1 MARQGNWLG
10 QVLVVAMIGMAG
22 GAMAQDGHTAP
33 PAGPGWPGQMQLR
46 VDASDVQR
54 RLQRVQQ
61 IIPAQPGTLTLW
73 YPQWI
78 PGHHAPTGPINQIAG
93 LRLQAKGK
101 PLVWQRDPLNMYA
114 INVQV
119 PEGVDSVQ
127 LSFDYLSPTATD
139 QGRVAMT
146 QNLLSIQW
154 HRVLFYPA
162 NTDTRQVQVAAT
174 LCLPQGWQAGSS
186 LRGRRQADC
195 LAYRPVDLMTLIDS
209 PVYAGRH
216 YRAWPLDAGQAQ
228 PVVLHAV
235 AEQAG
240 LLQPTTAVLD
250 AHKALVAEADALFG
264 HRPYAHYDFLLAIS
278 DIFSGIGL
286 EHAQSSEN
294 GMHEGY
300 LQGQPPVA
308 DNDLLAH
315 EYVHAWIGKAW
326 RPAGS
331 WVAHYNGPMDNRG
344 LWVYE
349 GLTQYWALVL
359 AARSGL
365 WNNEQVMARLAQL
378 QAHFASQAGRQW
390 RDLADTQYQGI
401 ADFNDKPQAWADWQR
416 GFDFYD
422 EGILLWLAIDAQLRA
437 GSQGTAMLDRFTR
450 DFHQAA
456 APAQIQ
462 LFAPEQAAA
471 ALAALAPG
479 NWQGFI
485 DQRLHQRDGRAPD
498 GLAIA
503 GWELVYSD
511 QPNALVA
518 DAEVDGSL
526 DLQFSLGI
534 KVGSDGV
541 LRWVG
546 WESPAFKAG
555 LARDMQLLAV
565 NGLSYSGS
573 RLRQAVRDAQA
584 GAPVE
589 LLLRQDDTLRTVRM
603 DYRDGLRYPQL
614 QRIEGQAD
622 LLTPILQPR
631 RGVTAAGSGPADRA
645 KALR

>member
-1 MARQGNWLG
+1 MARQRNWLG
-10 QVLVVAMIGMAG
+10 QALVVAMIGMAG

-61 IIPAQPGTLTLW
+61 TIPAQPGTLTLW

-162 NTDTRQVQVAAT
+162 NSDTRQVQVAAT

-365 WNNEQVMARLAQL
+365 WNHEQVMARLAQL

-422 EGILLWLAIDAQLRA
+422 EGILFWLDIDARLRSDSAGAQGLDQFTAAFHRGSVPGQVQLFEPARVAQTLQQLQPGDWQAHIDGRLHDRA
-437 GSQGTAMLDRFTR
+437 GTA
-450 DFHQAA
+450 H
-456 APAQIQ
+456 
-462 LFAPEQAAA
+462 
-471 ALAALAPG
+471 
-479 NWQGFI
+479 
-485 DQRLHQRDGRAPD
+485 D
-498 GLAIA
+498 GLARM
-503 GWELVYSD
+503 GWELAWSE
-511 QPNALVA
+511 QPNAMVA
-518 DAEVDGSL
+518 DEQADGST
-526 DLQFSLGI
+526 DLQFSLGL
-534 KVGSDGV
+534 KLAADGNV
-541 LRWVG
+541 RWVG
-546 WESPAFKAG
+546 WESPAYTAG
-555 LARDMQLLAV
+555 LARDMQVLAV
-565 NGLSYSGS
+565 NGLVYSGS
-573 RLRQAVRDAQA
+573 RLRQAISDGKNGTPIQ
-584 GAPVE
+584 
-589 LLLRQDDTLRTVRM
+589 LLVRQDQTVHNLRI
-603 DYRDGLRYPQL
+603 DYRGGLRYPQL
-614 QRIEGQAD
+614 RRIPGTAD
-622 LLTPILQPR
+622 LLGPVLAPR
-631 RGVTAAGSGPADRA
+631 RAAPGNAPAG
-645 KALR
+645 

>member
-1 MARQGNWLG
+1 MATQGSWLG
-10 QVLVVAMIGMAG
+10 QMGVLIALVVAAPVQ
-22 GAMAQDGHTAP
+22 AQVP
-33 PAGPGWPGQMQLR
+33 PPGPAWPGTMQLR

-54 RLQRVQQ
+54 RLQRVSQS
-61 IIPAQPGTLTLW
+61 IPVQPGTLTLH

-93 LRLQAKGK
+93 LRLQARGK
-101 PLVWQRDPLNMYA
+101 PLVWQRDPRNMYA
-114 INVQV
+114 IQV
-119 PEGVDSVQ
+119 EIPAGVSQLQ

-162 NTDTRQVQVAAT
+162 GIDTRQLQVDAT
-174 LCLPQGWQAGSS
+174 LCLPSGWQAGSS

-216 YRAWPLDAGQAQ
+216 YRALPLDAGKAQ
-228 PVVLHAV
+228 PVLLHAV

-240 LLQPTTAVLD
+240 QLEPTAPVLA
-250 AHKALVAEADALFG
+250 AHQALVAEADVLFG
-264 HRPYAHYDFLLAIS
+264 HRPFAHYDFLLALS
-278 DIFSGIGL
+278 DTFTGIGL

-300 LQGQPPVA
+300 LQGQPPIA

-349 GLTQYWALVL
+349 GLTQYWALLL

-365 WNNEQVMARLAQL
+365 WNSEQAMARLAQL
-378 QAHFASQAGRQW
+378 QAQFSTQAGRQW

-422 EGILLWLAIDAQLRA
+422 EGILFWLAIEAELQQRSA
-437 GSQGTAMLDRFTR
+437 GAHGLDGFTAA
-450 DFHQAA
+450 FHQGSV
-456 APAQIQ
+456 PGQIQ
-462 LFAPEQAAA
+462 LFEPEQVART
-471 ALAALAPG
+471 LQTQVPG
-479 NWQGFI
+479 DWQGFI
-485 DQRLHQRDGRAPD
+485 DQRLQGRDGAAPD
-498 GLAIA
+498 GLAGL
-503 GWELVYSD
+503 GWELAWSG
-511 QPNALVA
+511 QPNAMVA
-518 DAEVDGSL
+518 DAQADGST
-526 DLQFSLGI
+526 DLQFS
-534 KVGSDGV
+534 VGLKLAADGTV
-541 LRWVG
+541 RWVG
-546 WESPAFKAG
+546 WESPAFAAG
-555 LARDMQLLAV
+555 LARDMQVLAV
-565 NGLSYSGS
+565 NGLTWSGS
-573 RLRQAVRDAQA
+573 RLRQAVSDARD
-584 GAPVE
+584 GAPIQ
-589 LLLRQDDTLRTVRM
+589 LLVRQDQTVHTLHIA
-603 DYRDGLRYPQL
+603 YRDGLRYPHL
-614 QRIEGQAD
+614 RRIPGRAD
-622 LLTPILQPR
+622 RLSPLLAPR
-631 RGVTAAGSGPADRA
+631 RPADGRGVA
-645 KALR
+645 R

>member
-1 MARQGNWLG
+1 MARQGTWLARVG
-10 QVLVVAMIGMAG
+10 VAVATMAAVAAQAQVP
-22 GAMAQDGHTAP
+22 AP
-33 PAGPGWPGQMQLR
+33 GPAWPGSMQLR

-61 IIPAQPGTLTLW
+61 TLPVQPGTLTLW

-93 LRLQAKGK
+93 LRLQGNGK
-101 PLVWQRDPLNMYA
+101 PLAWQRDPHNMYA
-114 INVQV
+114 IQV
-119 PEGVDSVQ
+119 EIPAGVSQLQ

-146 QNLLSIQW
+146 RNLLSIQW

-162 NTDTRQVQVAAT
+162 GIDTRQLQVDAT
-174 LCLPQGWQAGSS
+174 LCLPAAWQAGSS
-186 LRGRRQADC
+186 LRGQRQGDC

-216 YRAWPLDAGQAQ
+216 YRALPLDAGKAQ
-228 PVVLHAV
+228 PVLLHAV

-264 HRPYAHYDFLLAIS
+264 HRPYAHYDFLLALS
-278 DIFSGIGL
+278 DTFTGIGL

-300 LQGQPPVA
+300 LQGEPPVA

-365 WNNEQVMARLAQL
+365 WNHEQVMARLAQL
-378 QAHFASQAGRQW
+378 QAQFSTQAGRQW

-422 EGILLWLAIDAQLRA
+422 EGILFWLAIQAELQQRSAGAQGLDNF
-437 GSQGTAMLDRFTR
+437 TAA
-450 DFHQAA
+450 FHQGSV
-456 APAQIQ
+456 PGQVQ
-462 LFAPEQAAA
+462 LFEPEQVARTLQAQV
-471 ALAALAPG
+471 PG
-479 NWQGFI
+479 DWQGFI
-485 DQRLHQRDGRAPD
+485 DQRLGDRSGSVPD
-498 GLAIA
+498 GLAQL
-503 GWELVYSD
+503 GWELAWSE
-511 QPNALVA
+511 QPNVLVA
-518 DAEVDGSL
+518 DAQADGST
-526 DLQFSLGI
+526 DLQFSLGL
-534 KVGSDGV
+534 KLSSDGTV
-541 LRWVG
+541 RWVG
-546 WESPAFKAG
+546 WESPAFAAG
-555 LARDMQLLAV
+555 LARDMQVLAV
-565 NGLSYSGS
+565 NGLVYSGS
-573 RLRQAVRDAQA
+573 RLRQAVTDAKA
-584 GAPVE
+584 GAPIQ
-589 LLLRQDDTLRTVRM
+589 LLVRQDQAVQQLRIE
-603 DYRDGLRYPQL
+603 YRDGLRYPQL
-614 QRIEGQAD
+614 RRIPGSSD
-622 LLTPILQPR
+622 RLGPILAPR
-631 RGVTAAGSGPADRA
+631 R
-645 KALR
+645 

>member
-1 MARQGNWLG
+1 MARQGKWLR
-10 QVLVVAMIGMAG
+10 QALVVAMMGMAG
-22 GAMAQDGHTAP
+22 TAVAQDGPTRP

-61 IIPAQPGTLTLW
+61 TIPVQPGQLTLW

-93 LRLQAKGK
+93 LRLQANGK
-101 PLVWQRDPLNMYA
+101 PLAWQRDPLNMYA
-114 INVQV
+114 ISVQV
-119 PEGVDSVQ
+119 PDGVDSVQ

-162 NTDTRQVQVAAT
+162 GTDTRQVQVAAT
-174 LCLPQGWQAGSS
+174 LCLPAGWQAGSS

-195 LAYRPVDLMTLIDS
+195 LAYQPVDVMQLIDS

-240 LLQPTTAVLD
+240 LLQPSAPVLD

-278 DIFSGIGL
+278 DTFTGIGL

-365 WNNEQVMARLAQL
+365 WTNAQVMARLAQL
-378 QAHFASQAGRQW
+378 QAHFTNQAGRQW

-422 EGILLWLAIDAQLRA
+422 EGILFWLDIDARLRSQPGAVQGLDQFTAAFHRGSVPGQVQLFEPARVAQTLQTLQPGDWQGHIDRRLHDRA
-437 GSQGTAMLDRFTR
+437 GTA
-450 DFHQAA
+450 H
-456 APAQIQ
+456 
-462 LFAPEQAAA
+462 
-471 ALAALAPG
+471 
-479 NWQGFI
+479 
-485 DQRLHQRDGRAPD
+485 D
-498 GLAIA
+498 GLARM
-503 GWELVYSD
+503 GWELAWSE
-511 QPNALVA
+511 QPNAMVDDDQA
-518 DAEVDGSL
+518 DGST
-526 DLQFSLGI
+526 DLQFSLGVKLSADG
-534 KVGSDGV
+534 KV
-541 LRWVG
+541 RWIG
-546 WESPAFKAG
+546 WESPAYRAG
-555 LARDMQLLAV
+555 LARDMQVLAV
-565 NGLSYSGS
+565 NGLVYSGS
-573 RLRQAVRDAQA
+573 RLRQAISDGKS
-584 GAPVE
+584 GAPIQ
-589 LLLRQDDTLRTVRM
+589 LLVRQDQTVHSLHI

-614 QRIEGQAD
+614 RRIPGTAD
-622 LLTPILQPR
+622 LLGPVLAPR
-631 RGVTAAGSGPADRA
+631 RTADGTVAAP
-645 KALR
+645 